1 MLENGSALYLLL
13 ILLPVIFLY
22 LLKPKPRVIKI
33 PSLLLLQ
40 SFSSKRRLRSLFDRL
55 IKDPLLLIQLLAMTI
70 LIFGIAGPYYFAN
83 AEYERTVIVLD
94 TSASMSASDVK
105 PDRFTEALEIAREYT
120 GKSEK
125 NSLILAQNV
134 PVLLYTDENSKQA
147 IDGLR
152 GLKPEATGTDLDEAI
167 MSAIDLIGNKTGKL
181 VIISDFSG
189 QDISAVQKIIES
201 RNIPAEYR
209 QIGIDG
215 SNLGI
220 VDASVEDNSL
230 GFVVRNYNNI
240 PEETIIKIMNGD
252 SAKTIKRTIK
262 PKSREFFTVTNMNAV
277 TAKISLEPN
286 DDFSLDNMLYIS
298 MQDPKS
304 KHILLLSDS
313 SGKSR
318 SISKAFESIPNLEI
332 EKVSFDRAPR
342 NLDYGMVILY
352 DYTIS
357 SLLPGTM
364 EDIRNYARNGGTVV
378 FEAASDLPF
387 LDTKDLL
394 PVNVSG
400 IANPSLI
407 DVKRSGLTNDIDFG
421 VSKYLKGTTKEGA
434 VELASAI
441 DGPILAYSFFGKG
454 KIVYIGTNEDWGDF
468 HLKTSYPIFWYRL
481 LEFADPASGEL
492 NFKSGTLLP
501 LDSEKSIK
509 GPHLAIRTDKLYLG
523 ETGFY
528 EIEDKTI
535 ASNLLD
541 EKESDISVPEINFTK
556 YKEGSGGSIEKIHLF
571 AILSLLAILFIGLE
585 LYYLKYRGEI

>member
-13 ILLPVIFLY
+13 ILLPVIILY

-33 PSLLLLQ
+33 PSLLLLH
-40 SFSSKRRLRSLFDRL
+40 SFSSKRRLRSLFDKL

-70 LIFGIAGPYYFAN
+70 LILGIAGPFYFVN

-105 PDRFTEALEIAREYT
+105 PDRFTEALEIAREYP

-134 PVLLYTDENSKQA
+134 PVLLYTDENGKQA
-147 IDGLR
+147 IDGLKE
-152 GLKPEATGTDLDEAI
+152 LKPVATGTDLNEAI
-167 MSAIDLIGNKTGKL
+167 MFALDLIGNKTCNL

-189 QDISAVQKIIES
+189 QDISGVQKIIES
-201 RNIPAEYR
+201 KNIPVEYR
-209 QIGIDG
+209 QIGSDG

-220 VDASVEDNSL
+220 VDASIEDNSM

-240 PEETIIKIMNGD
+240 PEDTIIKIMNGD
-252 SAKTIKRTIK
+252 SVKTISRTIK
-262 PKSREFFTVTNMNAV
+262 PKSRDFFTVTDMNPG
-277 TAKISLEPN
+277 TSKISLEPA

-298 MQDPKS
+298 IQYPKN
-304 KHILLLSDS
+304 KRILLLRDS
-313 SGKSR
+313 SGKSS
-318 SISKAFESIPNLEI
+318 SISRAFESIPNLEI
-332 EKVSFDRAPR
+332 DKVSFERAPR
-342 NLDYGMVILY
+342 KLDYGMVVLY
-352 DYTIS
+352 DYTRS
-357 SLLPGTM
+357 SLLPGAM
-364 EDIRNYARNGGTVV
+364 EDIKNYATSGGTVV

-387 LDTKDLL
+387 LDTRELL

-400 IANPSLI
+400 IANPSRI

-421 VSKYLKGTTKEGA
+421 VSKYLKGTIKEGA
-434 VELASAI
+434 VELASAKE
-441 DGPILAYSFFGKG
+441 GPILAYRNFGKG
-454 KIVYIGTNEDWGDF
+454 KVVYIGTNQDWGDF
-468 HLKTSYPIFWYRL
+468 HLRTSYPIFWYRL

-528 EIEDKTI
+528 EIEGKTI

-541 EKESDISVPEINFTK
+541 EKESDISIPGINFTK
-556 YKEGSGGSIEKIHLF
+556 YQEVSGSSMEKIHLYT
-571 AILSLLAILFIGLE
+571 ILSLLAILLIGLE

>member
-13 ILLPVIFLY
+13 ILLPVIILY
-22 LLKPKPRVIKI
+22 MLKPKPRVIKI
-33 PSLLLLQ
+33 PSLLLLH
-40 SFSSKRRLRSLFDRL
+40 SFSSKRRLRSLFDKL
-55 IKDPLLLIQLLAMTI
+55 IKDPLLLIQLLAMAI
-70 LIFGIAGPYYFAN
+70 LILGIAGPYYFIN

-94 TSASMSASDVK
+94 SSASMSASDVK

-134 PVLLYTDENSKQA
+134 PVLLYTDENSKQL
-147 IDGLR
+147 IDGLQ

-167 MSAIDLIGNKTGKL
+167 MFALDLIGNKTGNL

-189 QDISAVQKIIES
+189 QDISAAQKIIES
-201 RNIPAEYR
+201 RNIPVEYR
-209 QIGIDG
+209 QIGIGG

-220 VDASVEDNSL
+220 VDASIEDNRL
-230 GFVVRNYNNI
+230 GFAVRNYNNI
-240 PEETIIKIMNGD
+240 PEDTIIKIMNGD
-252 SAKTIKRTIK
+252 SVKTIKRTIK
-262 PKSREFFTVTNMNAV
+262 PESGDFFTVTNMNAG
-277 TAKISLEPN
+277 TTRISLEPN

-298 MQDPKS
+298 LQDQKN
-304 KHILLLSDS
+304 KRILLLSDS
-313 SGKSR
+313 SGKGR

-332 EKVSFDRAPR
+332 DKVSFDRAPR
-342 NLDYGMVILY
+342 KLDYGMVILY

-364 EDIRNYARNGGTVV
+364 EDIKNYAASGGTVV

-387 LDTKDLL
+387 MDTKELL

-400 IANPSLI
+400 ISNPSRI

-421 VSKYLKGTTKEGA
+421 VSKYLKGTIKEGA
-434 VELASAI
+434 VGLASAKE
-441 DGPILAYSFFGKG
+441 GPILAYRFFGKG
-454 KIVYIGTNEDWGDF
+454 KVVYIGTNEDWGDF
-468 HLKTSYPIFWYRL
+468 HLRTSYPIFWYRL

-492 NFKSGTLLP
+492 NFKSGTLIP

-509 GPHLAIRTDKLYLG
+509 GPHSAIRTDKLYLG

-528 EIEDKTI
+528 DIEGKTI

-541 EKESDISVPEINFTK
+541 EKESDISIPGINFSK
-556 YKEGSGGSIEKIHLF
+556 FGKVSGSSMEKIHLYT
-571 AILSLLAILFIGLE
+571 ILSLLAILLICLE